1 MFTSPFSTAFV
12 LGGYEIKMYGV
23 VMFFAIICAILTV
36 NFIAKKYYREVDID
50 ILTDFYP
57 ILIISGIICA
67 RAYYVIL
74 NIDYYILKPSEI
86 IALWHGG
93 ISIHGAIL
101 GGVIAGILYFKKK
114 KLSILKYADVITYG
128 LVMGQIIG
136 RWGNFFNSE
145 AFGTPCNLPWKLYI
159 APSYRPIE
167 YYSYSYFHPTFL
179 YESLFCILIFL
190 ILFFGVRK
198 VQKERDGLIFYSYF
212 ILYSIGRFIIEG
224 IRTDS
229 VLNIGTVPI
238 AQIASVLLFITGAIG
253 CIWAINKSK
262 KLPPV

>member
-1 MFTSPFSTAFV
+1 MFTSPFTTAFI
-12 LGGYEIKMYGV
+12 LGGYEVKMYGV
-23 VMFFAIICAILTV
+23 VMFFAILFAIFVTNSV
-36 NFIAKKYYREVDID
+36 AKKYYKNTDVNV
-50 ILTDFYP
+50 LMDFYP
-57 ILIISGIICA
+57 VLILSGIACA
-67 RAYYVIL
+67 RLYYVIL
-74 NIDYYILKPSEI
+74 NIDYYILKPDEI

-101 GGVIAGILYFKKK
+101 GGIIAGVIYFNKK

-128 LVMGQIIG
+128 LAAGQAIG

-145 AFGTPCNLPWKLYI
+145 AFGTPCDLPWKLYI
-159 APSYRPIE
+159 APAYRPVE

-179 YESLFCILIFL
+179 YESLWCILVFL

-198 VQKERDGLIFYSYF
+198 IQNGRCGLIFYSYF
-212 ILYSIGRFIIEG
+212 MLYSIGRFLIEE

-229 VLNIGTVPI
+229 VLNIGSIPI

-253 CIWAINKSK
+253 CIWVINRYKNC
-262 KLPPV
+262 PQD